1 MTAKK
6 THLRWTDEDVRRL
19 HRFADA
25 KIGVDTIARLLG
37 RTRASVKNK
46 AFWLNLS
53 LDQKAAE
60 DDAN

>member
-19 HRFADA
+19 RRFADA
-25 KIGVDTIARLLG
+25 DVDIDTIAKSLG
-37 RTRASVKNK
+37 RTHASVKNK

-53 LDQKAAE
+53 LARK
-60 DDAN
+60 DATVD

>member
-6 THLRWTDEDVRRL
+6 THLRWTDEDVRPLRC
-19 HRFADA
+19 FADA
-25 KIGVDTIARLLG
+25 DVDIDTVAKSLG

-53 LDQKAAE
+53 LARK
-60 DDAN
+60 DATVD